1 MKKALWIGGM
11 IVLGVAFVALLG
23 SVTMGL
29 WNWLVPELFA
39 GPTITFWQ
47 ALGLFILSKILFS
60 GFGKGG
66 SHRSGPWKNYWKE
79 KWSGMTPEERETF
92 KRKMKDKWCSP
103 SQARSEQE

>member
-1 MKKALWIGGM
+1 MKKVLWIVGM
-11 IVLGVAFVALLG
+11 IVLGFVFVIALG
-23 SVTMGL
+23 AVTMGL

-47 ALGLFILSKILFS
+47 ALGLFILSKILFG

-103 SQARSEQE
+103 SPARSEQE